1 MQKGEPMSDFIDRQ
15 AAIEHCKKRLY
26 ETALNNNL
34 EIVSYTMQEI
44 ADNRID
50 IWLKELP
57 SADPEF
63 YGYRISHLEFVAR
76 VLQEGNISPEE
87 LTSAINDVSYI
98 VSLVLKES
106 RNAIDNILKDMEVKD
121 A

>member
-1 MQKGEPMSDFIDRQ
+1 MSDLIDRQ
-15 AAIEHCKKRLY
+15 EAIEHCKKRLLESAY
-26 ETALNNNL
+26 NNVQVVCD
-34 EIVSYTMQEI
+34 VSYTMQDI

-50 IWLKELP
+50 VWLKELP

-76 VLQEGNISPEE
+76 VLQEGNVSPDE

-98 VSLVLKES
+98 VSLVLKETRS
-106 RNAIDNILKDMEVKD
+106 EIDNILKDMEVKD